1 MLLGALTGPAWAGPP
16 TEQLRAYT
24 DKVVRILEDPALNQA
39 QRRTEI
45 QAVALEAFDVAE
57 AARRALGPHWPK
69 RSAAERDEFTGLFQG
84 LLERGYLSRIGEY
97 GGEKVQYVGERV
109 DGDFATVRAQIV
121 TSKGTQVPVEARVLR
136 RGERWLMYDVL
147 IENVS
152 LVASYRSQ
160 FDRVI
165 RTSSYEE
172 LVRRLKDRGQP

>member
-1 MLLGALTGPAWAGPP
+1 VAGPP
-16 TEQLRAYT
+16 TDQLRAHT
-24 DKVVRILEDPALNQA
+24 DRVVRILEDPALDQA
-39 QRRTEI
+39 QRRAEI
-45 QAVALEAFDVAE
+45 RAVALEAFDVAE

-69 RSAAERDEFTGLFQG
+69 RSAAEREEFAGLFQG

-97 GGEKVQYVGERV
+97 GGERVQYVGERV
-109 DGDFATVRAQIV
+109 DGDYAIVRAQIV

-136 RGERWLMYDVL
+136 KGERWLMYDVL